1 MAAIFHDTTVEKR
14 IAYNRTTRDYDC
26 YVDGRYVGS
35 RPTYSDG
42 ETLCNEVAYDLIT
55 SGALYTATQLDGGSA
70 PEAMAAD
77 SPIAH
82 DSAPTDPTDALWTPD
97 AVITVEPLY
106 RTPNDDLTKT
116 PTDRL
121 AYLDYCAQAGDDR
134 VTLSCP
140 VDAQESP
147 RVLLF
152 GREEVPLDRV
162 LASIAVLQQLLVDP
176 RVQRQ
181 LAGERADAFPPIPT
195 VPAKTDQGLWEA
207 PLGTV
212 DGCAVLGTYEGREL
226 MSTALFFQDMRVAVY
241 DKYLHL
247 GCGSDLGLAGDMHLD
262 EWRTIECLVQHQI
275 VDRLRRHYTH
285 YRTAQ
290 GGWVCEGCGQRLAAD
305 DETQRC
311 RACRAQAR
319 ARLAA

>member
-1 MAAIFHDTTVEKR
+1 MAATRNSTTIPQDGKCIRYDRETK
-14 IAYNRTTRDYDC
+14 DYAC
-26 YVDGRYVGS
+26 YLDGRLIGYAAN
-35 RPTYSDG
+35 YSAG
-42 ETLCNEVAYDLIT
+42 ETLCNDTYYAQLTHTSAPAPVAP
-55 SGALYTATQLDGGSA
+55 A
-70 PEAMAAD
+70 PEA
-77 SPIAH
+77 
-82 DSAPTDPTDALWTPD
+82 APVEADALWTPD

-106 RTPNDDLTKT
+106 RAPNGDLTAT

-121 AYLDYCAQAGDDR
+121 VYIDYCAQAGDDS
-134 VTLSCP
+134 VTLSCR
-140 VDAQESP
+140 VDQQEAPS
-147 RVLLF
+147 VLLF
-152 GREEVPLDRV
+152 GNEEVPLDRV

-290 GGWVCEGCGQRLAAD
+290 GGWVCEGCGQRLAPE